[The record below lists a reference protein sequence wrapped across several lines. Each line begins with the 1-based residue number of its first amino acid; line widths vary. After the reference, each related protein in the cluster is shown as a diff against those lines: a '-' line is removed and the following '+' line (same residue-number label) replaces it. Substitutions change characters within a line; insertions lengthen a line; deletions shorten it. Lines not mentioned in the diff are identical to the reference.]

1 MRIPLRRGRVLDERD
16 RAGAPVAVL
25 ISESFA
31 RRKFPHQDPLGQ
43 RVRIGPDIGHANAPW
58 DVIVGV
64 VGDVKQ
70 TSLALSEPDAFYTTP
85 AQWSWV
91 DNVQSLVVRTRGDAA
106 ALAPAVRSAIWSVDK
121 DQPIVRVATM
131 ESLLAASEAQ
141 RRFALILFEAFAL
154 VALVLAAT
162 GMYGVLAGS
171 VTERMR
177 EIGIRAALGASRGN
191 ILALVVRQG
200 MMLTAVGVA
209 IGLMGAVAASQALT
223 TLLFGISQ
231 LDLITYLG
239 VIALLGA
246 VSVFACWGAG
256 LAGGAG

>member
-1 MRIPLRRGRVLDERD
+1 
-16 RAGAPVAVL
+16 VL

-31 RRKFPHQDPLGQ
+31 KRKFPHQDPLGQ
-43 RVRIGPDIGHANAPW
+43 RVRIGPDIGQARAPW
-58 DVIVGV
+58 DIIVGV

-70 TSLALSEPDAFYTTP
+70 TSLAMSEPDAFYTTP

-121 DQPIVRVATM
+121 DQPVVRVATM
-131 ESLLAASEAQ
+131 ENLLAASEAQ

-154 VALVLAAT
+154 VALALAAT

-171 VTERMR
+171 VTERLR
-177 EIGIRAALGASRGN
+177 EIGIRSALGASCGD

-200 MMLTAVGVA
+200 LVLTAAGVV
-209 IGLMGAVAASQALT
+209 IGLMGASAASQALT
-223 TLLFGISQ
+223 TLIFGISH
-231 LDLITYLG
+231 LDPITYLG
-239 VIALLGA
+239 VIALLA
-246 VSVFACWGAG
+246 VVSILACG
-256 LAGGAG
+256 LPAWRAAQVDPSITLRAE